1 MMHGNAIWKHGIG
14 YIMANGHKTQSF
26 MKNRGQQKYLDKAL
40 VTIKNIYDYESIHSE
55 NPFYLITGEV
65 DGHIE
70 KNNGKKLDFCF
81 YK

>member
-1 MMHGNAIWKHGIG
+1 
-14 YIMANGHKTQSF
+14 
-26 MKNRGQQKYLDKAL
+26 MKNGGQQKYLDKSL

-70 KNNGKKLDFCF
+70 KNNGKKLDF
-81 YK
+81 